1 MVGQRS
7 LRLAGPTLQKTLG
20 FTFRPDQDKIEETL
34 WLLRENRFMYR
45 RLTIACARG
54 DNLLDKS
61 LPGSR
66 AANANGTIP
75 ALDNA
80 PAHFEMSG
88 GRILSNN
95 GNWAYPTTPKADA
108 DGDTHERISFNS
120 NGATGSVAYSYQR
133 TKTIVDD
140 KKDVVLDLAIEFSS
154 EGRFVLRYVDKDEP
168 QNYFELL
175 QTPGQPVR
183 LSLPPFE
190 KPRVLQAPTLWHLLI
205 VHADDCRKSVLPR
218 LEGLRPEWHIAA
230 TAGAV
235 EDELVRLAGSAQ
247 KPDRQ
252 QWAAW
257 VEQLGDPLCAR
268 RERADRKLRD
278 AGPAVLGYLNQMKMD
293 RLDAEQ
299 QSRIRRIVRVLS
311 AQQGEDTPESVASIL
326 AGDPNVWLALLSRD
340 DEAMR
345 RAAVQQLELI
355 LNAPVKID
363 PKADPASQAKAREA
377 LGERIEKLGG
387 SMSLQ
392 EK

>member
-1 MVGQRS
+1 MQTQLFQRWI
-7 LRLAGPTLQKTLG
+7 THQ
-20 FTFRPDQDKIEETL
+20 
-34 WLLRENRFMYR
+34 
-45 RLTIACARG
+45 
-54 DNLLDKS
+54 
-61 LPGSR
+61 
-66 AANANGTIP
+66 
-75 ALDNA
+75 
-80 PAHFEMSG
+80 AHFEMSG

-95 GNWAYPTTPKADA
+95 GNWAYPNTPKADA

-133 TKTIVDD
+133 TKTVAED
-140 KKDVVLDLAIEFSS
+140 KRDVVLDLAIEFSS
-154 EGRFVLRYVDKDEP
+154 EGRFVLRYADKDEP
-168 QNYFELL
+168 QNFFELL

-183 LSLPPFE
+183 LSLPPAD
-190 KPRVLQAPTLWHLLI
+190 KPHVLQAQTLWHILI
-205 VHADDCRKSVLPR
+205 IHAEDCRKSVLPR
-218 LEGLRPEWHIAA
+218 LEGLRPEWHVAA

-235 EDELVRLAGSAQ
+235 EDELVKLAGSAQ

-311 AQQGEDTPESVASIL
+311 AQQGEDTPESVASML

-345 RAAVQQLELI
+345 QAAVQQLELL
-355 LNAPVKID
+355 LNCAGKDRSQGGPGK
-363 PKADPASQAKAREA
+363 PSEGPRGARRADWEAWPRRLAAREVA
-377 LGERIEKLGG
+377 
-387 SMSLQ
+387 
-392 EK
+392 